1 MNAIVKVDFYGDTVL
16 ARQDGET
23 VLVAVKPIVE
33 RLGLD
38 WRAQLNRINRDEI
51 LGPSVVKMTTE
62 TPAGSRDAV
71 ALPLNLIPGFLF
83 GISTGSVP
91 DPDTRAAV
99 LRYKQECY
107 SVLYQHFY
115 GRRDERPRDWDDVAG
130 KLMMVKQ
137 ARLAF
142 GAKAAQSL
150 WNRLGLPSVS
160 PDGNRTETTFDETL
174 AAYLAEFLDE
184 CTVKD
189 RASMMRASDLYRLYQ
204 RWAIARRVPVLTL
217 TRFGMLMRRTGI
229 AKHKGRHTLYLG
241 LRASSGTLC
250 A

>member
-16 ARQDGET
+16 AQRDKET
-23 VLVAVKPIVE
+23 VLVAVKPIID

-38 WRAQLNRINRDEI
+38 WEGQRQRIRRDEI
-51 LGPSVVKMTTE
+51 LNRSACVIKVE
-62 TPAGSRDAV
+62 TPAGSRDAIS
-71 ALPLNLIPGFLF
+71 LPLGLLPGFLF
-83 GISTGSVP
+83 GISTERIA
-91 DPDTRAAV
+91 DPDMRAAV
-99 LRYKQECY
+99 IRYKEECY

-115 GRRDERPRDWDDVAG
+115 GRKDERLRDWDDVAG

-150 WNRLGLPSVS
+150 WNRLGLPPVS

-217 TRFGMLMRRTGI
+217 TRFGMLMRRTGL

-241 LRASSGTLC
+241 LRASSGTLR

>member
-1 MNAIVKVDFYGDTVL
+1 MSAIVKVDFYGDTVL
-16 ARQDGET
+16 ARQDAEA

-33 RLGLD
+33 RLGID
-38 WRAQLNRINRDEI
+38 WSSQLRRIKRDELLEQGMVI
-51 LGPSVVKMTTE
+51 MTIPSPGGEQE
-62 TPAGSRDAV
+62 TV
-71 ALPLNLIPGFLF
+71 ALPLRLIPGFLF
-83 GISTGSVP
+83 GISTGSIP
-91 DPDTRAAV
+91 DPAIRATV

-115 GRRDERPRDWDDVAG
+115 GRKDEKPRDWDDVAS

-150 WNRLGLPSVS
+150 WNRLGLPPVS
-160 PDGNRTETTFDETL
+160 PDCNRTETAFEEGL
-174 AAYLAEFLDE
+174 SAYLAEFLDE

-204 RWAIARRVPVLTL
+204 TWAIARRAPVLTL
-217 TRFGMLMRRTGI
+217 TRFGMLMRRTGL
-229 AKHKGRHTLYLG
+229 AKHKGRHVLYLG
-241 LRASSGTLC
+241 LRASSGTLR